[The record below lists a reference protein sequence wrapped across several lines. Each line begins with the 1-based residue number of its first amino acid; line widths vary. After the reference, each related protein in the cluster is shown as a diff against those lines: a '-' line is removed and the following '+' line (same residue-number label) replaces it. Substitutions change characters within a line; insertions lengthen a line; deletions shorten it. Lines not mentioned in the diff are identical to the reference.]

1 MYDML
6 VCWVILCDSRNRYFL
21 LYHRA
26 YAVYIIN
33 RQIRRPWLIQ
43 YAITLLNEIMV
54 DKRAIRC
61 FMNRRLWLYQVR
73 LSIHKM
79 LIKYNDAMN

>member
-6 VCWVILCDSRNRYFL
+6 VCWVILCDSRN
-21 LYHRA
+21 
-26 YAVYIIN
+26 AVYTIN

-79 LIKYNDAMN
+79 LIKHNDGMN

>member
-6 VCWVILCDSRNRYFL
+6 VCWVIL

-26 YAVYIIN
+26 YAVYTIN

-61 FMNRRLWLYQVR
+61 FMNRRLWLYVATWFEGDV
-73 LSIHKM
+73 
-79 LIKYNDAMN
+79 N